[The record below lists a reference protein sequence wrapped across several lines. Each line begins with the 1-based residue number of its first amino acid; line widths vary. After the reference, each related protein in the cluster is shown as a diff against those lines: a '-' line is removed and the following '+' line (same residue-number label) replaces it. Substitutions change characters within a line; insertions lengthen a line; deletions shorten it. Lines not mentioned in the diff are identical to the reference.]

1 MSLTSPKA
9 RELRAN
15 CLQKIY
21 LPMQGIIFYDLAS
34 APYTVETQINEVML
48 ELKDSVEK
56 IL

>member
-15 CLQKIY
+15 LLTKN
-21 LPMQGIIFYDLAS
+21 IFTDARNNILRFGP